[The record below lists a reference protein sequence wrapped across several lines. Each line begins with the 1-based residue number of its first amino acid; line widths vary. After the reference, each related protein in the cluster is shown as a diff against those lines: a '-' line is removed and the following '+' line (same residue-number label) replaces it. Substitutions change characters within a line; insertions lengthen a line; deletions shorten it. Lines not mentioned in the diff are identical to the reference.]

1 MGANVAINGVILF
14 KVDTFSGQARSVS
27 YYRNVRK
34 AKAELRKGT
43 RDYILRR
50 VWTPE
55 QWAAHAERMVSQG
68 KTVTVKWW
76 GKARKAF
83 AWGKSVN
90 PAKAAYK
97 TKQSIGRRDR
107 WENEQFHRDVDAMGE
122 MAVYAHQFTLA
133 V

>member
-1 MGANVAINGVILF
+1 MSEVNGAILF
-14 KVDTFSGQARSVS
+14 VVDSKSDGQAKEVRYFRSS
-27 YYRNVRK
+27 SK
-34 AKAELRKGT
+34 ARFAMRPGA

-50 VWTPE
+50 SWTVE
-55 QWAAHAERMVSQG
+55 QWAAHAERMVEQG
-68 KTVTVKWW
+68 KMVSAKWW
-76 GKARKAF
+76 GSPKKAF

-107 WENEQFHRDVDAMGE
+107 LEGEQFARDVDAMGE
-122 MAVYAHQFTLA
+122 MVLYTHQFTLS